1 MLVFRVFLP
10 FLIFQYSLRGERDKE
25 TPVSSCAGEH
35 VQDPRHNTVPM
46 VDDIAPELSVTLRA
60 EV

>member
-1 MLVFRVFLP
+1 MFLP